1 MAEQHPV
8 LLVPVPA
15 AIPPAPAAP
24 AAPAAPLVVQPV
36 QAAQAAQVPNLEVN
50 TWLVF

>member
-8 LLVPVPA
+8 LPAPVPA

-24 AAPAAPLVVQPV
+24 AAPVVVQPV
-36 QAAQAAQVPNLEVN
+36 RAAQAAQVRNLEVN

>member
-1 MAEQHPV
+1 MAELHPV
-8 LLVPVPA
+8 LPVPVPA

-24 AAPAAPLVVQPV
+24 AAPAAPVVVQPV